1 MTRALLFFISL
12 SAFTA
17 CSPSYTCGDIP
28 DAVCQSVSETFEQT
42 QDRVS
47 STSRVAARPD
57 QTGSGF
63 VASPGT
69 DPLAHDPGFD
79 DPFLTKPLLLRILFT
94 PWQDK
99 EHDLHAGG
107 YVYIRL
113 EDSKWVLPR

>member
-1 MTRALLFFISL
+1 MTRALLLVISL

-17 CSPSYTCGDIP
+17 CSPTYTCGDVP
-28 DAVCQSVSETFEQT
+28 DAVCQSVSDTFEQT
-42 QDRVS
+42 QDRTA
-47 STSRVAARPD
+47 STSRAAARPD
-57 QTGSGF
+57 PTDSGPV
-63 VASPGT
+63 VAPGT
-69 DPLAHDPGFD
+69 DSIVHDSAFD
-79 DPFLTKPLLLRILFT
+79 DPFLTRPLLLRILFT